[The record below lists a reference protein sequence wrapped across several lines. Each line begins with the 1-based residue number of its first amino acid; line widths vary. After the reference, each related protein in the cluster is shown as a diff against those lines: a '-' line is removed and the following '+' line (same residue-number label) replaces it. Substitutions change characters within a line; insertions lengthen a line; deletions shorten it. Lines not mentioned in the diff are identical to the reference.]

1 MNTTDEIPVFL
12 RLTQLAQQQHAAE
25 WDRLSEPIRQ
35 ACVAEQLLQLI
46 YSTKGDTFDRIRFV
60 IDQLLAE

>member
-1 MNTTDEIPVFL
+1 MNTNETPVLL
-12 RLTQLAQQQHAAE
+12 RLTQLAQQQHAAD

-46 YSTKGDTFDRIRFV
+46 YATKGDTFDRIRFV